1 MNWEKCVSKDI
12 EREKVPEMRTAFMF
26 IWGIWD
32 LIVVAVVMLQGIV
45 ADWIS
50 VLGTSLIVPGHKIC
64 NFSAN
69 KSLFP
74 ATMKSLR

>member
-50 VLGTSLIVPGHKIC
+50 V
-64 NFSAN
+64 
-69 KSLFP
+69 
-74 ATMKSLR
+74 